1 MDAIIHSLKC
11 IVNEMSLAPT
21 ITYDI
26 EERMYKV
33 LRDYNT
39 IRFNPNT
46 TDRHEDLGRQI
57 TRLHREA
64 DMRGLPPHPRRD

>member
-1 MDAIIHSLKC
+1 MDTIIKCLANDMAIS
-11 IVNEMSLAPT
+11 PT

-26 EERMYKV
+26 DDRLYRV

-46 TDRHEDLGRQI
+46 TERHEEVGKQI
-57 TRLHREA
+57 LRLCREA
-64 DMRGLPPHPRRD
+64 DIRGLPPRPRPD